1 MQVAIDDD
9 CCAGEIERPVQN
21 EEAGSQDYPLTA
33 GGLAWGD
40 FLADTRTL
48 TSRHGMADVLVSV
61 EGNGHQ

>member
-9 CCAGEIERPVQN
+9 RRAGEIECPVRN
-21 EEAGSQDYPLTA
+21 EEAGSRDYPLTA

-40 FLADTRTL
+40 FLADTWTL
-48 TSRHGMADVLVSV
+48 TSRYGVADVLVSV

>member
-9 CCAGEIERPVQN
+9 CRAGEIERPVQN
-21 EEAGSQDYPLTA
+21 EEPGSQDYPLTA

-40 FLADTRTL
+40 FLADTWTL
-48 TSRHGMADVLVSV
+48 TSRYGVADVFASV